1 MLRRKMMKIGSLVL
15 DNITV
20 FAPMAGI
27 TNLPLRMLAKEQG
40 CGLVCS
46 EMLSSRGL
54 VQKGRRTLDML
65 KSDPGEKPLSVQIFG
80 ADPDI
85 MADAAA
91 IVEDSGADIIDINF
105 GCSVKKVLKSGSG
118 SALMKDPVLA
128 IRIITSVRNAVTIP
142 LTIKIRSGW
151 GSSGDQALAI
161 AQIAQANGVD
171 AITVH
176 PRTATQGFSGT
187 ADWSLIAKIKK
198 GLAIPVIGNGDIT
211 LPEHAVKML
220 GQTGCDAVM
229 VGRGA
234 MANPWIFSQIQ
245 ALIDGTEMLQ
255 VDRDMQFDLM
265 EKFVDASFSF
275 LGEKQ
280 AAFMMRG
287 RLGWF
292 AKGLPHSS
300 RFRNSL
306 KHLASR
312 AQANEQIR
320 IFRESIN
327 SQS

>member
-85 MADAAA
+85 MADAAD

-128 IRIITSVRNAVTIP
+128 TRIITSVRNAVTIP
-142 LTIKIRSGW
+142 LTI
-151 GSSGDQALAI
+151 
-161 AQIAQANGVD
+161 
-171 AITVH
+171 
-176 PRTATQGFSGT
+176 
-187 ADWSLIAKIKK
+187 
-198 GLAIPVIGNGDIT
+198 
-211 LPEHAVKML
+211 
-220 GQTGCDAVM
+220 
-229 VGRGA
+229 
-234 MANPWIFSQIQ
+234 
-245 ALIDGTEMLQ
+245 
-255 VDRDMQFDLM
+255 
-265 EKFVDASFSF
+265 
-275 LGEKQ
+275 
-280 AAFMMRG
+280 
-287 RLGWF
+287 
-292 AKGLPHSS
+292 
-300 RFRNSL
+300 
-306 KHLASR
+306 
-312 AQANEQIR
+312 
-320 IFRESIN
+320 
-327 SQS
+327 